1 VRELPRKG
9 EIKYTAGELL
19 QLFQRYLQH
28 CRENGL
34 LLPNIAGF
42 CLFVDIHTDT
52 FYNWRK
58 DEGKGLTEAIKKIEQ
73 GLEDAALQS
82 KDTAKSI
89 FYLKNKFGYRDT
101 PQVAAI
107 QVNNYDGLLQEISQK
122 AKHISHAA
130 DNSHYMQYIAS
141 NVLDCLPGEDN
152 EA

>member
-1 VRELPRKG
+1 MPKRG
-9 EIKYTAGELL
+9 ETKYTADELL
-19 QLFQRYLQH
+19 RLFQRYLQH

-34 LLPNIAGF
+34 PLPNIAGF
-42 CLFVDIHTDT
+42 CLYIDIDT
-52 FYNWRK
+52 ATYYDWRK
-58 DEGKGLTEAIKKIEQ
+58 DEEKGLSSAIKKIDQ

-141 NVLDCLPGEDN
+141 DALECLPGEGS
-152 EA
+152 ET